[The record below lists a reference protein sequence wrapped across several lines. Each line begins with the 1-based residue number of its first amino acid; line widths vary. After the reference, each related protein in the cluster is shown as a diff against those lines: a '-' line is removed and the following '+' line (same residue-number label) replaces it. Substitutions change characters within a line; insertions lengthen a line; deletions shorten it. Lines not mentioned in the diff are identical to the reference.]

1 MLIAQITD
9 AHIVEKGTHWLSE
22 PLTKTHERLA
32 HAISYLN
39 AMHPA
44 PDVVLFTGD
53 AVDDGR
59 REAYEHLVELLS
71 SLKIPY
77 FILPGNHD
85 SREEMRKAFFGKPYM
100 PSTGFLQY
108 VVDDYPVRLIALD
121 THVEK
126 ESLGK
131 ICEDRLNW
139 LEKTLNAETSKP
151 TLIFMHHPPVK
162 TGTKVFDRITC
173 FYPEYFEN
181 LIREKNN
188 ILGIVTGHYHHFCL
202 STFGGKP
209 CIIAP
214 SIAPVHYFEDPEAD
228 DVTALELEDPAIT
241 FHTWNEGKPLITHM
255 KRIKPYHRIDWKLI
269 KAKQK

>member
-32 HAISYLN
+32 QVVSYLN

-85 SREEMRKAFFGKPYM
+85 SREEMRKAFLGKPYM

-162 TGTKVFDRITC
+162 PGPKSLTGSPVFT
-173 FYPEYFEN
+173 
-181 LIREKNN
+181 LN
-188 ILGIVTGHYHHFCL
+188 ILKISFEKKITSLESSQAIITTSVCRHSAASPASLLPALLLYTIL
-202 STFGGKP
+202 STPKLTTSQRWNSKTL
-209 CIIAP
+209 P
-214 SIAPVHYFEDPEAD
+214 SLF
-228 DVTALELEDPAIT
+228 TL
-241 FHTWNEGKPLITHM
+241 GM
-255 KRIKPYHRIDWKLI
+255 KASPSSLT
-269 KAKQK
+269 